1 MPVFKKYLYALLGL
15 LLLLLVVYGVDAA
28 LRVYRANIDLKGKKE
43 AFLLI
48 RTGWEFPQVMAEL
61 RRQGWIQ
68 NEASF
73 QWTAEKIGYPEKVK
87 PGRYQLIEGMNNF
100 QLVRLLASG
109 RQTPVKLTFN
119 KFRTLD
125 TFVSAVCKK
134 LEADSSELMHFL
146 TDDVYLRPFGLNPNN
161 SLSLF
166 LPNTYEFYWN
176 TSASKFIGKME
187 EAHKKFW
194 TAERREAAKRQGLT
208 QTEVMILAS
217 IVEEESENKQERPII
232 AGVYLNRL
240 KLPMVL
246 QADPTVRFAWQD
258 FTIKRVTG
266 KHIAIQ
272 SEYNTYRQQGL
283 PPGPICIPSIS
294 SIEAVLH
301 PSNHKYLY
309 FCASDKLN
317 GTHNFAETYAMH
329 QQNARKYQ
337 AELDRRGI
345 N

>member
-1 MPVFKKYLYALLGL
+1 MSTIKKYIIALLGL
-15 LLLLLVVYGVDAA
+15 LILLLMVFGIDAI
-28 LRVYRANIDLKGKKE
+28 LKVYRANIDLKGKKE

-48 RTGWEFPQVMAEL
+48 RTGWEFPQVVAEL

-73 QWTAEKIGYPEKVK
+73 QWTAEKVNYPEKVK
-87 PGRYQLIEGMNNF
+87 PGRYQLTEGMNNF
-100 QLVRLLASG
+100 KLVRLLASG

-119 KFRTLD
+119 KFRTIE

-134 LEADSSELMHFL
+134 IEADSNELKQYL
-146 TDDVYLRPFGLNPNN
+146 TDDVYLRPYGLNAKNA
-161 SLSLF
+161 LSLF
-166 LPNTYEFYWN
+166 IPNTYEFYWN
-176 TSASKFIGKME
+176 TSAASFIKKME

-194 TAERREAAKRQGLT
+194 TAERREAAKRLGLDAT
-208 QTEVMILAS
+208 QVMVLAS

-240 KLPMVL
+240 KLPMPL

-272 SEYNTYRQQGL
+272 SEFNTYKREGL

-294 SIEAVLH
+294 SIEAVLY
-301 PSNHKYLY
+301 PSTHRYLY

-329 QQNARKYQ
+329 QLNARKYQ